1 MSGWLLE
8 PLREPV
14 VLRSLIE
21 LALIGLVAGTL
32 GCWIVLAGR
41 SYSAE
46 SLAHSMLPGLVGAA
60 LLGLPLVLGGAVGLA
75 VGASLIALVGRIKV
89 LDGEVAVSVVITSLF
104 GAGVLLGLAP
114 ATPAGLN
121 GLLFG
126 DLLAV
131 GLGEIAIAAA
141 YAAVVLVV
149 LFALHEGL
157 LVAGFDRLNARAL
170 GRAPAPFDLVLAL
183 LLAGAT
189 LVAVQA
195 LGNLLVVAMLVGPAA
210 TARLLSKRI
219 GPMML
224 IGVAVAWAASLAGLY
239 ASYHADLAAGASVT
253 CALVIAFAAALLART
268 LRETIAANGN
278 RRKGRGG
285 QSRGLRLRSRRA

>member
-1 MSGWLLE
+1 MIEWLLE
-8 PLREPV
+8 PLSEPIV
-14 VLRSLIE
+14 ARSLAE
-21 LALIGLVAGTL
+21 LALLGIISGTL

-41 SYSAE
+41 AYSAE

-60 LLGLPLVLGGAVGLA
+60 LLGLPLVLGGAIGLA

-89 LDGEVAVSVVITSLF
+89 LSSEIAVSVVITSLF

-114 ATPAGLN
+114 TTPAGL
-121 GLLFG
+121 GGILFG

-131 GLGEIAIAAA
+131 GFGDIALAAG
-141 YAAVVLVV
+141 YAAIVLAI
-149 LFALHEGL
+149 LFVLHEGL
-157 LVAGFDRLNARAL
+157 LATGFDRLNAKAL
-170 GRAPAPFDLVLAL
+170 GRSPAPLDLVLAL

-195 LGNLLVVAMLVGPAA
+195 LGNLLVVAMLIGPAA
-210 TARLLSKRI
+210 SARLLTRRI

-224 IGVAVAWAASLAGLY
+224 TAVAIAWVASLAGLY
-239 ASYHADLAAGASVT
+239 ASYHAELAAGAAVT
-253 CALVIAFAAALLART
+253 CALVLAFVVALLTRR
-268 LRETIAANGN
+268 LRDFLASDS
-278 RRKGRGG
+278 RRRGRGE

>member
-1 MSGWLLE
+1 MIEWLLE
-8 PLREPV
+8 PLREPIV
-14 VLRSLIE
+14 ARSLAE
-21 LALIGLVAGTL
+21 LALLGLISGTL

-41 SYSAE
+41 AYSAE

-60 LLGLPLVLGGAVGLA
+60 LLGLPLVLGGAIGLA

-89 LDGEVAVSVVITSLF
+89 LGSEVAVSVVITSLF

-121 GLLFG
+121 GILFG

-131 GLGEIAIAAA
+131 GAGDIALAAL
-141 YAAVVLVV
+141 YAAVVLVI
-149 LFALHEGL
+149 LFVLHEGL
-157 LVAGFDRLNARAL
+157 LVSGFDRLNARAL
-170 GRAPAPFDLVLAL
+170 GRSPAPLDLVLAL

-195 LGNLLVVAMLVGPAA
+195 LGNLLVVAMLIGPAA
-210 TARLLSKRI
+210 GARLLTRRI

-224 IGVAVAWAASLAGLY
+224 TAVAIAWVASLVGLY
-239 ASYHADLAAGASVT
+239 ASYHAELAAGAAVT
-253 CALVIAFAAALLART
+253 CALVLAFVVALLTRR
-268 LRETIAANGN
+268 LRDFLASDS
-278 RRKGRGG
+278 RRRGRGE

>member
-1 MSGWLLE
+1 MIEWLLE
-8 PLREPV
+8 PLREPIV
-14 VLRSLIE
+14 ARSLAE
-21 LALIGLVAGTL
+21 LALLGLISGTL

-41 SYSAE
+41 AYSAE

-60 LLGLPLVLGGAVGLA
+60 LLGLPLVLGGAIGLA

-89 LDGEVAVSVVITSLF
+89 LGSEVAVSVVITSLF

-114 ATPAGLN
+114 TTPAGLN
-121 GLLFG
+121 GILFG

-131 GLGEIAIAAA
+131 GAGDIALAAL
-141 YAAVVLVV
+141 YAAVVLVI
-149 LFALHEGL
+149 LFVLHEGL
-157 LVAGFDRLNARAL
+157 LVSGFDRLNARAL
-170 GRAPAPFDLVLAL
+170 GRSPAPLDLVLAL

-195 LGNLLVVAMLVGPAA
+195 LGNLLVVAMLIGPAA
-210 TARLLSKRI
+210 TARLLTRRI

-224 IGVAVAWAASLAGLY
+224 TAVAIAWVASLVGLY
-239 ASYHADLAAGASVT
+239 ASYHAELAAGAAVT
-253 CALVIAFAAALLART
+253 CALVLAFVVALLTRR
-268 LRETIAANGN
+268 LRDLLASDS
-278 RRKGRGG
+278 RRRGRGE

>member
-1 MSGWLLE
+1 MIEWLLE
-8 PLREPV
+8 PLREPIV
-14 VLRSLIE
+14 ARSLAE
-21 LALIGLVAGTL
+21 LALLGLISGTL

-41 SYSAE
+41 AYSAE

-60 LLGLPLVLGGAVGLA
+60 LLGLPLVLGGAIGLA

-89 LDGEVAVSVVITSLF
+89 LSSEIAVSVVITSLF

-114 ATPAGLN
+114 TTPAGL
-121 GLLFG
+121 GGILFG

-131 GLGEIAIAAA
+131 GFGDIALAAG
-141 YAAVVLVV
+141 YAAIVLAI
-149 LFALHEGL
+149 LFVLHEGL
-157 LVAGFDRLNARAL
+157 LATGFDRLNAKAL
-170 GRAPAPFDLVLAL
+170 GRSPAPLDLVLAL

-195 LGNLLVVAMLVGPAA
+195 LGNLLVVAMLIGPAA
-210 TARLLSKRI
+210 SARLLTRRI

-224 IGVAVAWAASLAGLY
+224 TAVAIGWVASLVGLY
-239 ASYHADLAAGASVT
+239 ASYHAELAAGAAVT
-253 CALVIAFAAALLART
+253 CALVLAFVVALLTRR
-268 LRETIAANGN
+268 LRDLLASDS
-278 RRKGRGG
+278 RRRGRGE

>member
-1 MSGWLLE
+1 MIEWLLE
-8 PLREPV
+8 PLREPI
-14 VLRSLIE
+14 VLRSLAE
-21 LALIGLVAGTL
+21 LALLGVIAGTL

-41 SYSAE
+41 AYSAE

-60 LLGLPLVLGGAVGLA
+60 LLGLPLVLGGAIGLA

-89 LDGEVAVSVVITSLF
+89 LSSEIAVSVVITSLF

-114 ATPAGLN
+114 TTPAGL
-121 GLLFG
+121 GGILFG

-131 GLGEIAIAAA
+131 GFGDIALAAG
-141 YAAVVLVV
+141 YAAIVLAI
-149 LFALHEGL
+149 LFVLHEGL
-157 LVAGFDRLNARAL
+157 LATGFDRLNAKAL
-170 GRAPAPFDLVLAL
+170 GRSPAPLDLVLAL

-195 LGNLLVVAMLVGPAA
+195 LGNLLVVAMLIGPAA
-210 TARLLSKRI
+210 SARLLTRRI

-224 IGVAVAWAASLAGLY
+224 TAVAIGWVASLVGLY
-239 ASYHADLAAGASVT
+239 ASYHAELAAGAAVT
-253 CALVIAFAAALLART
+253 CALVLAFVVALLTRR
-268 LRETIAANGN
+268 LRDLLASDS
-278 RRKGRGG
+278 RRRGRGE

>member
-1 MSGWLLE
+1 MIEWLLE
-8 PLREPV
+8 PLREPIV
-14 VLRSLIE
+14 ARSLAE
-21 LALIGLVAGTL
+21 LALLGLISGTL

-41 SYSAE
+41 AYSAE

-60 LLGLPLVLGGAVGLA
+60 LLGLPLVLGGAIGLA

-89 LDGEVAVSVVITSLF
+89 LGSEVAVSVVITSLF

-114 ATPAGLN
+114 TTPAGLN
-121 GLLFG
+121 GILFG

-131 GLGEIAIAAA
+131 GAGDIALAAL
-141 YAAVVLVV
+141 YAAVVLVI
-149 LFALHEGL
+149 LFVLHEGL
-157 LVAGFDRLNARAL
+157 LVSGFDRLNARAL
-170 GRAPAPFDLVLAL
+170 GRSPAPLDLVLAL

-195 LGNLLVVAMLVGPAA
+195 LGNLLVVAMLIGPAA
-210 TARLLSKRI
+210 TARLLTRRI

-224 IGVAVAWAASLAGLY
+224 TAVAIAWVASLVGLY
-239 ASYHADLAAGASVT
+239 ASYHAELAAGAAVT
-253 CALVIAFAAALLART
+253 CALVLAFVVALLTRW
-268 LRETIAANGN
+268 LRDFVASDS
-278 RRKGRGG
+278 RRRGRGE

>member
-1 MSGWLLE
+1 MIEWLLE
-8 PLREPV
+8 PLREPIV
-14 VLRSLIE
+14 ARSLAE
-21 LALIGLVAGTL
+21 LALLGLISGTL

-41 SYSAE
+41 AYSAE

-60 LLGLPLVLGGAVGLA
+60 LLGLPLVLGGAIGLA

-89 LDGEVAVSVVITSLF
+89 LGSEVAVSVVITSLF

-114 ATPAGLN
+114 TTPAGLN
-121 GLLFG
+121 GILFG

-131 GLGEIAIAAA
+131 GAGDIALAAL
-141 YAAVVLVV
+141 YAAVVLVI
-149 LFALHEGL
+149 LFVLHEGL
-157 LVAGFDRLNARAL
+157 LVSGFDRLNARAL
-170 GRAPAPFDLVLAL
+170 GRSPAPLDLVLAL

-195 LGNLLVVAMLVGPAA
+195 LGNLLVVAMLIGPAA
-210 TARLLSKRI
+210 TARLLTRRI

-224 IGVAVAWAASLAGLY
+224 TAVAIAWVASLVGLY
-239 ASYHADLAAGASVT
+239 ASYHAELAAGAAVT
-253 CALVIAFAAALLART
+253 CALVLAFVVALLTRW
-268 LRETIAANGN
+268 LRDFVASDN
-278 RRKGRGG
+278 RRRGRGE

>member
-1 MSGWLLE
+1 MIEWLLE
-8 PLREPV
+8 PLSEPIV
-14 VLRSLIE
+14 ARSLAE
-21 LALIGLVAGTL
+21 LALLGMISGTL

-41 SYSAE
+41 AYSAE

-60 LLGLPLVLGGAVGLA
+60 LLGLPLVLGGAIGLA

-89 LDGEVAVSVVITSLF
+89 LSSEIAVSVVITSLF

-114 ATPAGLN
+114 TTPAGL
-121 GLLFG
+121 GGILFG

-131 GLGEIAIAAA
+131 GFGDIALAAG
-141 YAAVVLVV
+141 YAAIVLAI
-149 LFALHEGL
+149 LFVLHEGL
-157 LVAGFDRLNARAL
+157 LATGFDRLNARAL
-170 GRAPAPFDLVLAL
+170 GRSPAPLDLVLAL

-195 LGNLLVVAMLVGPAA
+195 LGNLLVVAMLIGPAA
-210 TARLLSKRI
+210 GARLLTRRI

-224 IGVAVAWAASLAGLY
+224 TAVAIAWVASLAGLY
-239 ASYHADLAAGASVT
+239 ASYHAELAAGAAVT
-253 CALVIAFAAALLART
+253 CALVLAFVVALLTRR
-268 LRETIAANGN
+268 LRDFLASDS
-278 RRKGRGG
+278 RRRGRGE

>member
-1 MSGWLLE
+1 MIEWLLE
-8 PLREPV
+8 PLGEPIV
-14 VLRSLIE
+14 ARSLAE
-21 LALIGLVAGTL
+21 LALLGLISGTL

-41 SYSAE
+41 AYSAE

-60 LLGLPLVLGGAVGLA
+60 LLGLPLVLGGAIGLA

-89 LDGEVAVSVVITSLF
+89 LGSEVAVSVVITSLF

-114 ATPAGLN
+114 TTPAGLN
-121 GLLFG
+121 GILFG

-131 GLGEIAIAAA
+131 GAGDIALAAL
-141 YAAVVLVV
+141 YAAVVLII
-149 LFALHEGL
+149 LFVLHEGL
-157 LVAGFDRLNARAL
+157 LVSGFDRLNARAL
-170 GRAPAPFDLVLAL
+170 GRSPAPLDLVLAL

-195 LGNLLVVAMLVGPAA
+195 LGNLLVVAMLIGPAA
-210 TARLLSKRI
+210 TARLLTRRI

-224 IGVAVAWAASLAGLY
+224 TAVAIAWVASLVGLY
-239 ASYHADLAAGASVT
+239 ASYHAELAAGAAVT
-253 CALVIAFAAALLART
+253 CALVLAFVVALLTRW
-268 LRETIAANGN
+268 LRDFVASDN
-278 RRKGRGG
+278 RRRGRGE

>member
-1 MSGWLLE
+1 MIEWLLE
-8 PLREPV
+8 PLREPIV
-14 VLRSLIE
+14 ARSLAE
-21 LALIGLVAGTL
+21 LALLGLISGTL

-41 SYSAE
+41 AYSAE

-60 LLGLPLVLGGAVGLA
+60 LLGLPLVLGGAIGLA

-89 LDGEVAVSVVITSLF
+89 LSSEIAVSVVITSLF

-114 ATPAGLN
+114 DTPAGL
-121 GLLFG
+121 GGILFG

-131 GLGEIAIAAA
+131 GFGDIALAAG
-141 YAAVVLVV
+141 YAAIVLAI
-149 LFALHEGL
+149 LFVLHEGL
-157 LVAGFDRLNARAL
+157 LATGFDRLNAKAL
-170 GRAPAPFDLVLAL
+170 GRSPAPLDLVLAL

-195 LGNLLVVAMLVGPAA
+195 LGNLLVVAMLIGPAA
-210 TARLLSKRI
+210 GARLLTRRI

-224 IGVAVAWAASLAGLY
+224 TAVAIAWVASLVGLY
-239 ASYHADLAAGASVT
+239 ASYHAELAAGAAVT
-253 CALVIAFAAALLART
+253 CALVLAFVVALLTRW
-268 LRETIAANGN
+268 LRDFLASDS
-278 RRKGRGG
+278 RRRGRGE

>member
-1 MSGWLLE
+1 MIEWLLE
-8 PLREPV
+8 PLSEPIV
-14 VLRSLIE
+14 ARSLAE
-21 LALIGLVAGTL
+21 LALLGLVSGTL

-60 LLGLPLVLGGAVGLA
+60 LLGLPLVLGGAIGLA

-89 LDGEVAVSVVITSLF
+89 LSSEIAVSVVITSLF

-114 ATPAGLN
+114 ATPAGL
-121 GLLFG
+121 GGILFG

-131 GLGEIAIAAA
+131 GFGEIALAAG
-141 YAAVVLVV
+141 YAAIVLAILFV
-149 LFALHEGL
+149 LHQGL
-157 LVAGFDRLNARAL
+157 LATGFDRLNAKAL
-170 GRAPAPFDLVLAL
+170 GRSPAQLDLVLAL

-195 LGNLLVVAMLVGPAA
+195 LGNLLVVAMLIGPAA
-210 TARLLSKRI
+210 SARLLTQRI
-219 GPMML
+219 GPMMM
-224 IGVAVAWAASLAGLY
+224 VAVAIAWVASLAGLY
-239 ASYHADLAAGASVT
+239 ASYHAELAAGAAVT
-253 CALVIAFAAALLART
+253 CALVVAFAAALLIRS
-268 LRETIAANGN
+268 LRELLASDT
-278 RRKGRGG
+278 RRRSRGA

>member
-1 MSGWLLE
+1 MIDWLLE
-8 PLREPV
+8 PLREPIV
-14 VLRSLIE
+14 ARSLAE
-21 LALIGLVAGTL
+21 LALLGLISGTL

-41 SYSAE
+41 AYSAE

-60 LLGLPLVLGGAVGLA
+60 LLGLPLVLGGAIGLA

-89 LDGEVAVSVVITSLF
+89 LSSEVAVSVVITSLF

-114 ATPAGLN
+114 DTPAGL
-121 GLLFG
+121 GGILFG

-131 GLGEIAIAAA
+131 GFGDIALAAG
-141 YAAVVLVV
+141 YAAIVLAI
-149 LFALHEGL
+149 LFVLHEGL
-157 LVAGFDRLNARAL
+157 LATGFDRLNAKAL
-170 GRAPAPFDLVLAL
+170 GRSPAPLDLVLAL

-195 LGNLLVVAMLVGPAA
+195 LGNLLVVAMLIGPAA
-210 TARLLSKRI
+210 SARLLTRRI

-224 IGVAVAWAASLAGLY
+224 TAVAIAWVASLVGLY
-239 ASYHADLAAGASVT
+239 ASYHAELAAGAAVT
-253 CALVIAFAAALLART
+253 CALVLAFVVALLTRR
-268 LRETIAANGN
+268 LRDLLASDS
-278 RRKGRGG
+278 RRRGRGE

>member
-1 MSGWLLE
+1 MIEWLLE
-8 PLREPV
+8 PLREPIV
-14 VLRSLIE
+14 ARSLAE
-21 LALIGLVAGTL
+21 LALLGLISGTL

-41 SYSAE
+41 AYSAE

-60 LLGLPLVLGGAVGLA
+60 LLGLPLVLGGAIGLA

-89 LDGEVAVSVVITSLF
+89 LGSEVAVSVVITSLF

-114 ATPAGLN
+114 TTPAGLN
-121 GLLFG
+121 GILFG

-131 GLGEIAIAAA
+131 GAGDIALAAL
-141 YAAVVLVV
+141 YAAVVLVI
-149 LFALHEGL
+149 LFVLHEGL
-157 LVAGFDRLNARAL
+157 LVSGFDRLNARAL
-170 GRAPAPFDLVLAL
+170 GRSPAPLDLVLAL

-195 LGNLLVVAMLVGPAA
+195 LGNLLVVAMLIGPAA
-210 TARLLSKRI
+210 SARLLTRRI

-224 IGVAVAWAASLAGLY
+224 TAVAIAWVASLVGLY
-239 ASYHADLAAGASVT
+239 ASYHAELAAGAAVT
-253 CALVIAFAAALLART
+253 CALVLAFVVALLTRR
-268 LRETIAANGN
+268 LRDFLASDS
-278 RRKGRGG
+278 RRRGRGE

>member
-1 MSGWLLE
+1 MIEWLLE
-8 PLREPV
+8 PLREPIV
-14 VLRSLIE
+14 ARSLAE
-21 LALIGLVAGTL
+21 LVLLGLISGTL

-41 SYSAE
+41 AYSAE

-60 LLGLPLVLGGAVGLA
+60 LLGLPLVLGGAIGLA

-89 LDGEVAVSVVITSLF
+89 LSSEIAVSVVITSLF

-114 ATPAGLN
+114 TTPAGL
-121 GLLFG
+121 GGILFG

-131 GLGEIAIAAA
+131 GFGDIALAAG
-141 YAAVVLVV
+141 YAAIVLAI
-149 LFALHEGL
+149 LFVLHEGL
-157 LVAGFDRLNARAL
+157 LATGFDRLNAKAL
-170 GRAPAPFDLVLAL
+170 GRSPAPLDLVLSL

-195 LGNLLVVAMLVGPAA
+195 LGNLLVVAMLIGPAA
-210 TARLLSKRI
+210 SARLLTRRI

-224 IGVAVAWAASLAGLY
+224 TAVAIAWVASLVGLY
-239 ASYHADLAAGASVT
+239 ASYHAELAAGAAVT
-253 CALVIAFAAALLART
+253 CALVLAFVVALLTRR
-268 LRETIAANGN
+268 LRDLLASDS
-278 RRKGRGG
+278 RRRGRGE

>member
-1 MSGWLLE
+1 MIEWLLE
-8 PLREPV
+8 PLREPIV
-14 VLRSLIE
+14 ARSLAE
-21 LALIGLVAGTL
+21 LVLLGLISGTL

-41 SYSAE
+41 AYSAE

-60 LLGLPLVLGGAVGLA
+60 LLGLPLVLGGAIGLA

-89 LDGEVAVSVVITSLF
+89 LGSEVAVSVVITSLF

-121 GLLFG
+121 GILFG

-131 GLGEIAIAAA
+131 GAGDIALAAL
-141 YAAVVLVV
+141 YAAVVLVI
-149 LFALHEGL
+149 LFVLHEGL
-157 LVAGFDRLNARAL
+157 LVSGFDRLNARAL
-170 GRAPAPFDLVLAL
+170 GRSPAPLDLVLAL

-195 LGNLLVVAMLVGPAA
+195 LGNLLVVAMLIGPAA
-210 TARLLSKRI
+210 GARLLTRRI

-224 IGVAVAWAASLAGLY
+224 TAVAIAWVASLVGLY
-239 ASYHADLAAGASVT
+239 ASYHAELAAGAAVT
-253 CALVIAFAAALLART
+253 CALVLAFVVALLTRR
-268 LRETIAANGN
+268 LRDFLASDS
-278 RRKGRGG
+278 RRRGRGE

>member
-1 MSGWLLE
+1 MIEWLLE
-8 PLREPV
+8 PLREPIV
-14 VLRSLIE
+14 ARSLAE
-21 LALIGLVAGTL
+21 LALLGLISGTL

-41 SYSAE
+41 AYSAE

-60 LLGLPLVLGGAVGLA
+60 LLGLPLVLGGAIGLA

-89 LDGEVAVSVVITSLF
+89 LSSEVAVSVVITSLF

-114 ATPAGLN
+114 DTPAGL
-121 GLLFG
+121 GGILFG

-131 GLGEIAIAAA
+131 GFGDIALAAG
-141 YAAVVLVV
+141 YAAIVLAI
-149 LFALHEGL
+149 LFVLHEGL
-157 LVAGFDRLNARAL
+157 LATGFDRLNAKAL
-170 GRAPAPFDLVLAL
+170 GRSPAPLDLVLAL

-195 LGNLLVVAMLVGPAA
+195 LGNLLVVAMLIGPAA
-210 TARLLSKRI
+210 SARLLTRRI

-224 IGVAVAWAASLAGLY
+224 TAVAIGWVASLVGLY
-239 ASYHADLAAGASVT
+239 ASYHAELAAGAAVT
-253 CALVIAFAAALLART
+253 CALVLAFVVALLTRR
-268 LRETIAANGN
+268 LRDLLASDS
-278 RRKGRGG
+278 RRRGRGE

>member
-1 MSGWLLE
+1 MIEWLLE
-8 PLREPV
+8 PLREPIV
-14 VLRSLIE
+14 ARSLAE
-21 LALIGLVAGTL
+21 LALLGLISGTL

-41 SYSAE
+41 AYSAE

-60 LLGLPLVLGGAVGLA
+60 LLGLPLVLGGAIGLA

-89 LDGEVAVSVVITSLF
+89 LSSEIAVSVVITSLF

-114 ATPAGLN
+114 TTPAGL
-121 GLLFG
+121 GGILFG

-131 GLGEIAIAAA
+131 GFGDIALAAG
-141 YAAVVLVV
+141 YAAIVLAI
-149 LFALHEGL
+149 LFVLHEGL
-157 LVAGFDRLNARAL
+157 LATGFDRLNAKAL
-170 GRAPAPFDLVLAL
+170 GRSPAPLDLVLAL

-195 LGNLLVVAMLVGPAA
+195 LGNLLVVAMLIGPAA
-210 TARLLSKRI
+210 SARLLTRRI

-224 IGVAVAWAASLAGLY
+224 TAVAIAWVASLVGLY
-239 ASYHADLAAGASVT
+239 ASYHAELAAGAAVT
-253 CALVIAFAAALLART
+253 CALVLAFVVALLTRR
-268 LRETIAANGN
+268 LRDLLASDS
-278 RRKGRGG
+278 RRRGRGE

>member
-1 MSGWLLE
+1 MIEWLLE
-8 PLREPV
+8 PLSEPIV
-14 VLRSLIE
+14 ARSLAE
-21 LALIGLVAGTL
+21 LALLGIISGTL

-41 SYSAE
+41 AYSAE

-60 LLGLPLVLGGAVGLA
+60 LLGLPLVLGGAIGLA

-89 LDGEVAVSVVITSLF
+89 LSSEIAVSVVITSLF

-114 ATPAGLN
+114 TTPAGL
-121 GLLFG
+121 GGILFG

-131 GLGEIAIAAA
+131 GFGDIALAAG
-141 YAAVVLVV
+141 YAAIVLAI
-149 LFALHEGL
+149 LFVLHEGL
-157 LVAGFDRLNARAL
+157 LATGFDRLNARAL
-170 GRAPAPFDLVLAL
+170 GRSPAPLDLVLAL

-195 LGNLLVVAMLVGPAA
+195 LGNLLVVAMLIGPAA
-210 TARLLSKRI
+210 SARLLTRRI

-224 IGVAVAWAASLAGLY
+224 TAVAIAWVASLAGLY
-239 ASYHADLAAGASVT
+239 ASYHAELAAGAAVT
-253 CALVIAFAAALLART
+253 CALVLAFVVALLTRR
-268 LRETIAANGN
+268 LRDFLASDS
-278 RRKGRGG
+278 RRRGRGE

>member
-1 MSGWLLE
+1 MIDWLLE
-8 PLREPV
+8 PLREPIV
-14 VLRSLIE
+14 ARSLAE
-21 LALIGLVAGTL
+21 LALLGLISGTL

-41 SYSAE
+41 AYSAE

-60 LLGLPLVLGGAVGLA
+60 LLGLPLVLGGAIGLA

-89 LDGEVAVSVVITSLF
+89 LSSEIAVSVVITSLF

-114 ATPAGLN
+114 TTPAGL
-121 GLLFG
+121 GGILFG

-131 GLGEIAIAAA
+131 GFGDIALAAG
-141 YAAVVLVV
+141 YAAIVLAI
-149 LFALHEGL
+149 LFVLHEGL
-157 LVAGFDRLNARAL
+157 LATGFDRLNAKAL
-170 GRAPAPFDLVLAL
+170 GRSPAPLDLVLAL

-195 LGNLLVVAMLVGPAA
+195 LGNLLVVAMLIGPAA
-210 TARLLSKRI
+210 SARLLTRRI

-224 IGVAVAWAASLAGLY
+224 TAVAIAWVASLVGLY
-239 ASYHADLAAGASVT
+239 ASYHAELAAGAAVT
-253 CALVIAFAAALLART
+253 CALVLAFVVALLTRR
-268 LRETIAANGN
+268 LRDLLASDS
-278 RRKGRGG
+278 RRRGRGE